1 MRIFSMKTIL
11 LSLAAL
17 VLVCGLSLDVS
28 AQKKKKKKTQP
39 LPTPVQTT
47 PSSEPT
53 VVGRSTDYADLED
66 YLPKAANAP
75 ATTGGAQ
82 TGTDIQPLSPALEDL
97 ARQVHDLTGRINS
110 MDAKQKLLLDLEI
123 LGRAEQRAG
132 TLRQQLMDSSDKEDT
147 IKTRLSELEGEMT
160 PQAIERR
167 AAFAGSLRPEE
178 VRDNILKTLTA
189 EKDHLTNQM
198 TQLQNNRAAL
208 ETSLQNADALVERLR
223 DKLEKSIEEQLQ
235 DAPAVKKPE

>member
-1 MRIFSMKTIL
+1 MKTIL

-28 AQKKKKKKTQP
+28 AQKKKKKKAQP
-39 LPTPVQTT
+39 LPMPTPVQTT

-75 ATTGGAQ
+75 ATTSDAQ
-82 TGTDIQPLSPALEDL
+82 TAADPQPLSPALEDL

-147 IKTRLSELEGEMT
+147 IKTRLAELEGEMT
-160 PQAIERR
+160 PQAIERK

-235 DAPAVKKPE
+235 DIPAVKKPE